1 MPGFTRSRSSSKK
14 VITLMRRPRPTE
26 PTRTPTSP
34 AASVAHPLT
43 RRPVRT
49 VLGLLTAA
57 CAAGTLSI
65 LPVATAAE
73 TSASRAAR
81 PQQDSPVVATHE
93 LTLVTGEVVTLERRA
108 NGFQAATV
116 EPATDGVP
124 AAFTSM
130 KVGDEVYV
138 IPDKAQ
144 PYLAANELDREL
156 FNVTKLVEYGYDDAH
171 RPVVPLIATY
181 GGAPGKAG
189 KALERDAPAGSVK
202 KDELPSANAVALH
215 AGKKKAA
222 TFWEA
227 VDDDSTAATKAPKL
241 AGGIKKLWLDKP
253 VRVALDR
260 SVPQIGAPEAWAAGY
275 DGTGTKVAVLDTG
288 IDPDHP
294 DVAGRVKKAQNFTDD
309 PDTVDHHGH
318 GTHVASTIAGSGAAS
333 GGRLKGVA
341 PGADL
346 YIGKVL
352 DTAGSGSE
360 SGVIGGMEW
369 AAAQGADVISMSLG
383 GSVPSDGTDPIS
395 QAVDQLTESSGSL
408 FVIAAGN
415 EGPGKGTVSSPG
427 AAEDALTVGAVS
439 KQDQLANFSSRGPVK
454 ETFAVKPEITAPGVG
469 IVAARA
475 AGTSMG
481 TPVDADYT
489 SANGTSMATPHVS
502 GAAAILAQRHPDW
515 SADRLKQVL
524 VSTAE
529 QGSYSAYQGGNGR
542 VDVPRAIDATVYSS
556 PAVVSMGKKSAESA
570 PVTRTV
576 DYINTSATDTTL
588 SLRLFGAG
596 ETAPPPDG
604 MFTLSANSVTIPA
617 NSTASVTVTYHPELG
632 AVGDYTGVI
641 TATAVDGTAIRT
653 TVGATKD
660 VPTVDL
666 TLNTIDRNGDPANG
680 ELVVFDLDNGV
691 AQQVFPQGGTKTVA
705 VPQGRYSVMGLVYT
719 KDKATGIAVSNTLAG
734 EPMVDLKAD
743 RTITMDARLG
753 KEVKVSTPK
762 ESQSSQYKLGYRQQ
776 LPGKRGVDYMKGTS
790 SLFAKHAYAVPTEPV
805 TDGTFE
811 FNFQDRRYSPVIRA
825 SYAGRGGPLPLTPVT
840 YAARLYGSSKLQAV
854 DAGTGRPEDL
864 AGKDLDG
871 RIAVV
876 TRDATLKVVDQIA
889 AAAGAGAKA
898 AVVVNDR
905 PGVYATIVPRA
916 TGTAIPAWS
925 LTQDEGAVLFGRM
938 ADGPTRI
945 NLQGIKKNPYVYN
958 IALMVPGGIP
968 ADPTDTVTAGNSAMV
983 KAHYRSTRGTLI
995 GDTTSAIRPGE
1006 SFITQLVDFFDAPT
1020 DREEW
1025 YSTGSKWPAMKDM
1038 GWWHTVYPDRK
1049 DIVTGMRDLIRNYGP
1064 GERREETWLGA
1075 VNGPPGPESTLAFRD
1090 GDKVTLNM
1098 QEMSDSQ
1105 PGHYAYFQG
1114 DNGTTSTVRLYQD
1127 GELLK
1132 EQGWF
1137 TLTTLPVDPDPAT
1150 YRITM
1155 DTTHPE
1161 WFPLSTE
1168 VGTAWTFKSARPA
1181 NGKEDLALLWP
1192 RYGLDLDAENTT
1204 RGGRN
1209 YQFDLSFVLQN
1220 GAAPDIDEV
1229 EVETSADDGATWQP
1243 AKVGNRSDGGYKVS
1257 VRNPDSGHVSLRI
1270 KAQDT
1275 DGSRIEQTLIKAYA
1289 VR

>member
-1 MPGFTRSRSSSKK
+1 MPH
-14 VITLMRRPRPTE
+14 RPHR
-26 PTRTPTSP
+26 
-34 AASVAHPLT
+34 A
-43 RRPVRT
+43 
-49 VLGLLTAA
+49 LTALLATA
-57 CAAGTLSI
+57 CVAGTLGI
-65 LPVATAAE
+65 PAIAAAE
-73 TSASRAAR
+73 TPATRASQ
-81 PQQDSPVVATHE
+81 PQQNGPVVATHK
-93 LTLVTGEVVTLERRA
+93 LTLVTGEVVTLERHA
-108 NGFQAATV
+108 NGMQAATV
-116 EPATDGVP
+116 EPAADGTP
-124 AAFTSM
+124 AAFTTM

-138 IPDKAQ
+138 VPDKAQ

-171 RPVVPLIATY
+171 RSAVPLIATY
-181 GGAPGKAG
+181 GGVPGKAG
-189 KALERDAPAGSVK
+189 KALEKAAPAGSVK

-227 VDDDSTAATKAPKL
+227 VDDDSATTAKAPKL

-253 VRVALDR
+253 VRVALDQ

-275 DGTGTKVAVLDTG
+275 DGTGTKVAILDTG

-309 PDTVDHHGH
+309 PDAVDHHGH
-318 GTHVASTIAGSGAAS
+318 GTHVASTVAGSGAAS

-352 DTAGSGSE
+352 NTAGSGTE

-395 QAVDQLTESSGSL
+395 QAVNQLTASSGSL

-427 AAEDALTVGAVS
+427 AAQDALTVGAVS
-439 KQDQLANFSSRGPVK
+439 KQEQLANFSSRGPVK

-475 AGTSMG
+475 AGTTMG
-481 TPVDADYT
+481 TPVDANYT
-489 SANGTSMATPHVS
+489 AANGTSMATPHVS
-502 GAAAILAQRHPDW
+502 GAAAILVQRHPDW

-524 VSTAE
+524 VSTAK
-529 QGSYSAYQGGNGR
+529 QGSYNAYQGGNGR
-542 VDVPRAIDATVYSS
+542 VDVPKAIDATTYSS
-556 PAVVSMGKKSAESA
+556 PAVVSMGKKSTESA
-570 PVTRTV
+570 PVTKTV
-576 DYINTSATDTTL
+576 DYVNTSATDTTL
-588 SLRLFGAG
+588 SLRLFSAG

-604 MFTLSANSVTIPA
+604 MFTLSANSVTVPA
-617 NSTASVTVTYHPELG
+617 NSSAGVTVTYHPELG

-641 TATAVDGTAIRT
+641 TATAADGTAIRT

-691 AQQVFPQGGTKTVA
+691 AHEVFPQGGTKTVA

-719 KDKATGIAVSNTLAG
+719 KDKATGLAVSNTLAG
-734 EPMVDLKAD
+734 EPVVELTAD

-753 KEVKVSTPK
+753 KEVKVTTPK
-762 ESQSSQYKLGYRQQ
+762 ESQSSQYKLGYRQS
-776 LPGKRGVDYMKGTS
+776 LPGKKGIDYMKGTS
-790 SLFAKHAYAVPTEPV
+790 SLFAKHAYVVPTKPV

-825 SYAGRGGPLPLTPVT
+825 SYAGQGGAVPLTPVL

-871 RIAVV
+871 KLAVI
-876 TRDATLKVVDQIA
+876 TRNATLKVVDQIA
-889 AAAGAGAKA
+889 AVAGAGAKA
-898 AVVVNDR
+898 AIVVNDR
-905 PGVYATIVPRA
+905 PGVYATSVPRV
-916 TGTAIPAWS
+916 TGTDIPAWT

-945 NLQGIKKNPYVYN
+945 NLQGIEKNPYAYN

-968 ADPTDTVTAGNSAMV
+968 ADPTDAVTTENSAVV
-983 KAHYRSTRGTLI
+983 KAHYRSTKGTLI
-995 GDTTSAIRPGE
+995 GDTTSAVRPGE
-1006 SFITQLVDFFDAPT
+1006 AFITQLVDFYDAPA

-1025 YSTGSKWPAMKDM
+1025 YSTGSKWPTMKDM
-1038 GWWHTVYPDRK
+1038 RWWHTVYPDRK
-1049 DIVTGMRDLIRNYGP
+1049 DIITSMRDLIRNYSP
-1064 GERREETWLGA
+1064 GEQREETWLGA
-1075 VNGPPGPESTLAFRD
+1075 ANGPSGPESTLAFRD

-1098 QEMSDSQ
+1098 QEMGDSQ

-1127 GELLK
+1127 DKLLK

-1137 TLTTLPVDPDPAT
+1137 TLTTLPVSPDPAT

-1161 WFPLSTE
+1161 WFPLSTKAS
-1168 VGTAWTFKSARPA
+1168 TAWTFKSARPA

-1204 RGGRN
+1204 QGGDT
-1209 YQFDLSFVLQN
+1209 YDFDLSFVLQN
-1220 GAAPDIDEV
+1220 GATPDIDGV
-1229 EVETSADDGATWQP
+1229 EVEASSDDGATWQP
-1243 AKVGNRSDGGYKVS
+1243 AKVKSKSDGSYKVS
-1257 VRNPDSGHVSLRI
+1257 VSNPAKGYVSLRI
-1270 KAQDT
+1270 RAQDT
-1275 DGSRIEQTLIKAYA
+1275 NGSKIEQTLIKAYA
-1289 VR
+1289 IR

>member
-1 MPGFTRSRSSSKK
+1 
-14 VITLMRRPRPTE
+14 MRT
-26 PTRTPTSP
+26 
-34 AASVAHPLT
+34 A
-43 RRPVRT
+43 
-49 VLGLLTAA
+49 LGILTAA
-57 CAAGTLSI
+57 CVGGTLGA

-73 TSASRAAR
+73 TPASRASQ
-81 PQQDSPVVATHE
+81 PQQNSPVVATHK
-93 LTLVTGEVVTLERRA
+93 LTLVTGEVVTLERHA

-116 EPATDGVP
+116 EPSTDGTP
-124 AAFTSM
+124 AAFTTL

-156 FNVTKLVEYGYDDAH
+156 FNVTKLVEYSYDDAH
-171 RPVVPLIATY
+171 RPAVPLIATY
-181 GGAPGKAG
+181 PGAPGKAG
-189 KALERDAPAGSVK
+189 KALEKAAPAGSVK

-215 AGKKKAA
+215 AAKKKAS

-227 VDDDSTAATKAPKL
+227 VDDNSAATAKAPKL

-253 VRVALDR
+253 VHVTLDQ
-260 SVPQIGAPEAWAAGY
+260 SVPQIGAPEAWAVGY
-275 DGTGTKVAVLDTG
+275 DGTGTKVAILDTG
-288 IDPDHP
+288 IDPNHP
-294 DVAGRVKKAQNFTDD
+294 DVARQVKKTQNFTDD
-309 PDTVDHHGH
+309 PDAVDHHGH

-352 DTAGSGSE
+352 NHAGEGGE
-360 SGVIGGMEW
+360 SGVIAGMEW

-383 GSVPSDGTDPIS
+383 SPGGSDGTDPIS
-395 QAVDQLTESSGSL
+395 QAVDQLTASTGSL

-415 EGPGKGTVSSPG
+415 DGPGKGTVGSPG
-427 AAEDALTVGAVS
+427 AAQNALTVGAVN

-475 AGTSMG
+475 AGTTMG

-502 GAAAILAQRHPDW
+502 GAAAILVQRHPDW

-524 VSTAE
+524 VSTAK
-529 QGSYSAYQGGNGR
+529 QGSYNAYQGGNGR
-542 VDVPRAIDATVYSS
+542 VDVPKAIDATTYSS
-556 PAVVSMGKKSAESA
+556 PAVITMGKKSAESTS
-570 PVTRTV
+570 VTKTINYV
-576 DYINTSATDTTL
+576 NTSTADTTL
-588 SLRLFGAG
+588 SLGLFSLG

-604 MFTLSANSVTIPA
+604 MFTLSANSVTVPA

-632 AVGDYTGVI
+632 AVGDYTGII
-641 TATAVDGTAIRT
+641 TATAPDGAAIRT

-666 TLNTIDRNGDPANG
+666 TVNTIDRNGDPASA
-680 ELVVFDLDNGV
+680 ELAVFDLDNSV
-691 AQQVFPQGGTKTVA
+691 VREVFPQGGTKTVA
-705 VPQGRYSVMGLVYT
+705 LPQGRYSVMGIVYT
-719 KDKATGIAVSNTLAG
+719 KDKGTGLAVSNTLAG
-734 EPMVDLKAD
+734 EPVVDLKAD

-753 KEVKVSTPK
+753 KEVKVATPK
-762 ESQSSQYKLGYRQQ
+762 EAQSSNYKLGYRQQ
-776 LPGKRGVDYMKGTS
+776 LPGKRGIDYMKGTS
-790 SLFAKHAYAVPTEPV
+790 SLFSKHAYVVPTAPV

-811 FNFQDRRYSPVIRA
+811 FNFQDRRYSPVIQA
-825 SYAGRGGPLPLTPVT
+825 SYAGQGGALPLKPVT

-871 RIAVV
+871 KIAVV
-876 TRDATLKVVDQIA
+876 TRDATQKVVDQIA
-889 AAAGAGAKA
+889 AVAGAGAKA
-898 AVVVNDR
+898 AIIVNDR
-905 PGVYATIVPRA
+905 PGAYATIVPRV

-938 ADGPTRI
+938 ADGPTPI
-945 NLQGIKKNPYVYN
+945 NLQGIKKNPYAYN

-968 ADPTDTVTAGNSAMV
+968 ADPTDAVTTENSAVV
-983 KAHYRSTRGTLI
+983 KSHYRSTKGTLI

-1006 SFITQLVDFFDAPT
+1006 TFITQLVDFYDAPL

-1025 YSTGSKWPAMKDM
+1025 YSTGSKWPTMKDM

-1049 DIVTGMRDLIRNYGP
+1049 DIITSMRDLIRNYSP
-1064 GERREETWLGA
+1064 GEQREETWLGA
-1075 VNGPPGPESTLAFRD
+1075 ANGPSGPESTLAFRD

-1098 QEMSDSQ
+1098 VEMGDSQ

-1127 GELLK
+1127 GKLLK

-1137 TLTTLPVDPDPAT
+1137 SLTTLPVSPDPAN

-1155 DTTHPE
+1155 DTEHPA
-1161 WFPLSTE
+1161 WFPLSTKAS
-1168 VGTAWTFKSARPA
+1168 TAWTFTSARPA

-1192 RYGLDLDAENTT
+1192 KYGLDLDAENTT
-1204 RGGRN
+1204 RGGN
-1209 YQFDLSFVLQN
+1209 TYHFDLAFVLQN
-1220 GAAPDIDEV
+1220 GATPDIDGV
-1229 EVETSADDGATWQP
+1229 EVEASSDDGATWQP
-1243 AKVGNRSDGGYKVS
+1243 AKVKSKSDGSYKVS
-1257 VRNPDSGHVSLRI
+1257 VSNPASGHVSLRV

-1275 DGSRIEQTLIKAYA
+1275 NGSKIEQTLIKAYA

>member
-1 MPGFTRSRSSSKK
+1 M
-14 VITLMRRPRPTE
+14 
-26 PTRTPTSP
+26 
-34 AASVAHPLT
+34 
-43 RRPVRT
+43 
-49 VLGLLTAA
+49 
-57 CAAGTLSI
+57 AGTLTA
-65 LPVATAAE
+65 LPVASAAE
-73 TSASRAAR
+73 KPAAQAAQ
-81 PQQDSPVVATHE
+81 PQQNSPVVATHR
-93 LTLVTGEVVTLERRA
+93 LTLVTGEVVTLERHA
-108 NGFQAATV
+108 SGLQAATV
-116 EPATDGVP
+116 EPAADGTP
-124 AAFTSM
+124 AAFTTM

-171 RPVVPLIATY
+171 HPAVPLIATY
-181 GGAPGKAG
+181 AGAPGKAG
-189 KALERDAPAGSVK
+189 KALEQAAPAGSVK

-215 AGKKKAA
+215 AGKKRAA

-227 VDDDSTAATKAPKL
+227 VDDDTAAATKAPKL
-241 AGGIKKLWLDKP
+241 ADGIKKLWLDKP
-253 VRVALDR
+253 VRVTLDQ
-260 SVPQIGAPEAWAAGY
+260 SVPQIGAPDAWAAGY
-275 DGTGTKVAVLDTG
+275 DGTGTKVAILDTG

-309 PDTVDHHGH
+309 PDAVDHHGH

-352 DTAGSGSE
+352 NTAGSGSE

-395 QAVDQLTESSGSL
+395 QAVNQLTASSGSL

-415 EGPGKGTVSSPG
+415 DGPGKGTVGSPG

-439 KQDQLANFSSRGPVK
+439 KQDQLAGFSSRGPVK

-475 AGTSMG
+475 AGTTMG
-481 TPVDADYT
+481 TPVDAHYT

-502 GAAAILAQRHPDW
+502 GAAAILVQRHPDW

-524 VSTAE
+524 ISTAK
-529 QGSYSAYQGGNGR
+529 QGPYNAYQGGNGR
-542 VDVPRAIDATVYSS
+542 VDVPKAIAATTYAS
-556 PAVVSMGKKSAESA
+556 PAVISMGKRSAESA
-570 PVTRTV
+570 PVTKTITYV
-576 DYINTSATDTTL
+576 NTSAADTTL
-588 SLRLFGAG
+588 SLRLFSAG

-604 MFTLSANSVTIPA
+604 MFTLSANSVTVPA
-617 NSTASVTVTYHPELG
+617 NSTADVTVTYRPELG

-641 TATAVDGTAIRT
+641 TATAPDGTAIRT

-666 TLNTIDRNGDPANG
+666 TLHTIDRNGDPATG

-691 AQQVFPQGGTKTVA
+691 IREVFPQGGTKTVA

-719 KDKATGIAVSNTLAG
+719 KDKATGQILSHTLAG
-734 EPMVDLKAD
+734 EPVVDLKAA
-743 RTITMDARLG
+743 RTITMDARMG
-753 KEVKVSTPK
+753 KEVKVATPK
-762 ESQSSQYKLGYRQQ
+762 ESQSSQFKLGYRQQ

-790 SLFAKHAYAVPTEPV
+790 SLFSKPYVVPTAPV

-811 FNFQDRRYSPVIRA
+811 FDFQDRRYSPVIRA
-825 SYAGRGGPLPLTPVT
+825 SYAGQGGALPLKPVT
-840 YAARLYGSSKLQAV
+840 YAARLYGSTTLQAV
-854 DAGTGRPEDL
+854 DAGVGRPEDL

-871 RIAVV
+871 KLAVV
-876 TRDATLKVVDQIA
+876 TRDATRKVVDQIA
-889 AAAGAGAKA
+889 AVAGAGAKA
-898 AVVVNDR
+898 AIIVNDR
-905 PGVYATIVPRA
+905 PGVYATIVPRV

-938 ADGPTRI
+938 ADGTPRI
-945 NLQGIKKNPYVYN
+945 DLQGIKKNPSVYN

-968 ADPTDTVTAGNSAMV
+968 ADPTDAVTAENSAVV
-983 KAHYRSTRGTLI
+983 KSHYRSTKGTLI

-1006 SFITQLVDFFDAPT
+1006 SFITQLVDFHDAPV

-1025 YSTGSKWPAMKDM
+1025 YSTGSKWPTMKDM

-1049 DIVTGMRDLIRNYGP
+1049 DIVTSMRDLIRHYTP
-1064 GERREETWLGA
+1064 GEQREETWLGA
-1075 VNGPPGPESTLAFRD
+1075 VNGPSGPESTLAFRE

-1098 QEMSDSQ
+1098 MEMGDSQ

-1114 DNGTTSTVRLYQD
+1114 DNGTKSTVRLYQD
-1127 GELLK
+1127 GRLLR

-1137 TLTTLPVDPDPAT
+1137 TLTTLPVSPDPAT

-1155 DTTHPE
+1155 DTEHPA
-1161 WFPLSTE
+1161 WFPLSTKA
-1168 VGTAWTFKSARPA
+1168 GTAWTFASARPVS
-1181 NGKEDLALLWP
+1181 GKEDLALLWP
-1192 RYGLDLDAENTT
+1192 RYDLDLDAENTAK
-1204 RGGRN
+1204 GGRT
-1209 YQFDLSFVLQN
+1209 YHFDLAFVLQN
-1220 GAAPDIDEV
+1220 GATPDIDGV
-1229 EVETSADDGATWQP
+1229 EVEASADDGATWQP
-1243 AKVGNRSDGGYKVS
+1243 ATVRSKSDGSYKVS
-1257 VRNPDSGHVSLRI
+1257 VSNPDSGYVSLRV

-1275 DGSRIEQTLIKAYA
+1275 KGSTFEQTLIKAYA

>member
-1 MPGFTRSRSSSKK
+1 M
-14 VITLMRRPRPTE
+14 
-26 PTRTPTSP
+26 
-34 AASVAHPLT
+34 
-43 RRPVRT
+43 RT

-57 CAAGTLSI
+57 CVVGTLGV

-73 TSASRAAR
+73 TPAAQAAP
-81 PQQDSPVVATHE
+81 PQQNSPVVATHK
-93 LTLVTGEVVTLERRA
+93 LTLVTGDVVTLERHA
-108 NGFQAATV
+108 NGLQAATV
-116 EPATDGVP
+116 APAADGIP
-124 AAFTSM
+124 AAFTTM

-138 IPDKAQ
+138 VPDKAQ

-156 FNVTKLVEYGYDDAH
+156 FNVTKLVEYGYDDAR
-171 RPVVPLIATY
+171 RPAVPLIATY

-189 KALERDAPAGSVK
+189 KALEKAAPAGSVK

-227 VDDDSTAATKAPKL
+227 VDDDSAAAAKAPKL

-253 VRVALDR
+253 VRVTLDQ
-260 SVPQIGAPEAWAAGY
+260 SVPQIGAPEAWAADY
-275 DGTGTKVAVLDTG
+275 DGTGTKVAILDTG
-288 IDPDHP
+288 VDPDHP
-294 DVAGRVKKAQNFTDD
+294 DVAGRVKKTQNFTDD
-309 PDTVDHHGH
+309 PDAVDHHGH

-352 DTAGSGSE
+352 NTAGSGSE
-360 SGVIGGMEW
+360 SMVIAGMEW

-383 GSVPSDGTDPIS
+383 GAAGSDGTDPIS
-395 QAVDQLTESSGSL
+395 QAVNQLTESSGSL
-408 FVIAAGN
+408 FVVAAGN
-415 EGPGKGTVSSPG
+415 TGPGKGTVGSPG
-427 AAEDALTVGAVS
+427 AAEDALTVGAVN
-439 KQDQLANFSSRGPVK
+439 KQDQLANFSSRGPLK
-454 ETFAVKPEITAPGVG
+454 EIFAVKPEITAPGVG

-475 AGTSMG
+475 AGTTMG
-481 TPVDADYT
+481 TPVDANYT
-489 SANGTSMATPHVS
+489 AANGTSMATPHVS
-502 GAAAILAQRHPDW
+502 GAAAILVQRHPDW

-524 VSTAE
+524 VSTAK
-529 QGSYSAYQGGNGR
+529 QGSYNAYQGGNGR
-542 VDVPRAIDATVYSS
+542 VDVPKAIDATMYSS
-556 PAVVSMGKKSAESA
+556 PAVVSMGKESAESA
-570 PVTRTV
+570 PVTKTI
-576 DYINTSATDTTL
+576 DYVNTSAADTTL
-588 SLRLFGAG
+588 SLRLFSAG

-604 MFTLSANSVTIPA
+604 IFTLSANSVTVPA
-617 NSTASVTVTYHPELG
+617 NSTASVTATYHPELG
-632 AVGDYTGVI
+632 AVGDYTGII
-641 TATAVDGTAIRT
+641 TATAADGTAIRT

-666 TLNTIDRNGDPANG
+666 TLNTIDRNGDPASG
-680 ELVVFDLDNGV
+680 ELAVFDLDNGV
-691 AQQVFPQGGTKTVA
+691 VSEVFPQGGTKTVA
-705 VPQGRYSVMGLVYT
+705 LPQGRYSVMGMVYT
-719 KDKATGIAVSNTLAG
+719 KDKATGLAVSNTLAG
-734 EPMVDLKAD
+734 EPVVDLKAD

-762 ESQSSQYKLGYRQQ
+762 VSQSSQYKLGYRQS
-776 LPGKRGVDYMKGTS
+776 LPGKKGIDYMKGTS
-790 SLFAKHAYAVPTEPV
+790 SLFAKHAYVVPTKPV

-825 SYAGRGGPLPLTPVT
+825 SYAGQGGALPLTPVT

-871 RIAVV
+871 KLAVV
-876 TRDATLKVVDQIA
+876 TRDATSKVVDQIA
-889 AAAGAGAKA
+889 AVAGAGAKA
-898 AVVVNDR
+898 AVIVNDR
-905 PGVYATIVPRA
+905 PGVYATSVPRV
-916 TGTAIPAWS
+916 TGTAVPAWS

-945 NLQGIKKNPYVYN
+945 NLQGIKKNPSVYN

-968 ADPTDTVTAGNSAMV
+968 ADPTDAVTAENSAVV
-983 KAHYRSTRGTLI
+983 KSHYRSTKGTLI

-1006 SFITQLVDFFDAPT
+1006 SFITQLVDFYDAPV

-1025 YSTGSKWPAMKDM
+1025 YSTGSKWPTMKDM

-1049 DIVTGMRDLIRNYGP
+1049 DIVTSMRDLVRNYSP
-1064 GERREETWLGA
+1064 GGQREETWLGA

-1098 QEMSDSQ
+1098 QEMGDSQ

-1114 DNGTTSTVRLYQD
+1114 DNGTASTVRLYQD
-1127 GELLK
+1127 DKLLK

-1137 TLTTLPVDPDPAT
+1137 TLTTLPVGPDPAT

-1155 DTTHPE
+1155 DTEHPA
-1161 WFPLSTE
+1161 WFPLSTKAS
-1168 VGTAWTFKSARPA
+1168 TAWTFKSARSA

-1192 RYGLDLDAENTT
+1192 RYGLDLDAENTAK
-1204 RGGRN
+1204 GGDT
-1209 YQFDLSFVLQN
+1209 YHFDLAFVLQN
-1220 GAAPDIDEV
+1220 GATPDIDGVKV
-1229 EVETSADDGATWQP
+1229 EASTDDGATWQP
-1243 AKVGNRSDGGYKVS
+1243 AKVKSKSDGSCKVS
-1257 VRNPDSGHVSLRI
+1257 VNNPDSGYVSLRV

-1275 DGSRIEQTLIKAYA
+1275 HGSEIEQTLIKAYA

>member
-1 MPGFTRSRSSSKK
+1 MPHRSHR
-14 VITLMRRPRPTE
+14 
-26 PTRTPTSP
+26 
-34 AASVAHPLT
+34 A
-43 RRPVRT
+43 
-49 VLGLLTAA
+49 LTALLATA
-57 CAAGTLSI
+57 CVAGTLGI
-65 LPVATAAE
+65 PAIAAAE
-73 TSASRAAR
+73 TPATRASQS
-81 PQQDSPVVATHE
+81 QQNSPVVATHK
-93 LTLVTGEVVTLERRA
+93 LTLVTGEVVTLERHA
-108 NGFQAATV
+108 NGLQAATV
-116 EPATDGVP
+116 EPAADGTP

-171 RPVVPLIATY
+171 RPAVPLIATY
-181 GGAPGKAG
+181 AGAPGKAG
-189 KALERDAPAGSVK
+189 KALDQAAPAGSVK

-215 AGKKKAA
+215 AAKKKAA

-227 VDDDSTAATKAPKL
+227 VDDDSTASTKAPKL
-241 AGGIKKLWLDKP
+241 ADGIKKLWLDKP
-253 VRVALDR
+253 VHVALDQ

-275 DGTGTKVAVLDTG
+275 DGTGTKVAILDTG
-288 IDPDHP
+288 IDPNHP
-294 DVAGRVKKAQNFTDD
+294 DVAGQVKKTQNFTDD
-309 PDTVDHHGH
+309 PDAVDHHGH

-352 DTAGSGSE
+352 NTAGSGSE

-369 AAAQGADVISMSLG
+369 AAAQGADVVSMSLG

-395 QAVDQLTESSGSL
+395 QAVNQLTASSGSL

-439 KQDQLANFSSRGPVK
+439 KQDQLAGFSSRGPVK

-475 AGTSMG
+475 AGTTMG
-481 TPVDADYT
+481 TPVDANYT
-489 SANGTSMATPHVS
+489 SASGTSMATPHVS
-502 GAAAILAQRHPDW
+502 GAAAILVQRHPDW

-524 VSTAE
+524 VSTAK
-529 QGSYSAYQGGNGR
+529 QGSYNAYQGGNGR
-542 VDVPRAIDATVYSS
+542 VDVPKAIDATTYSS

-570 PVTRTV
+570 PVTKTINYV
-576 DYINTSATDTTL
+576 NTSATDTTL
-588 SLRLFGAG
+588 SLRLFSAG

-604 MFTLSANSVTIPA
+604 MFTLSANSVTVPA
-617 NSTASVTVTYHPELG
+617 NSTASVTVTYRPELG
-632 AVGDYTGVI
+632 AVGDYTGII
-641 TATAVDGTAIRT
+641 TATAADGTAIRT

-666 TLNTIDRNGDPANG
+666 TLNTIDRNGDPASG

-691 AQQVFPQGGTKTVA
+691 SSEVFPQGGTKTVA
-705 VPQGRYSVMGLVYT
+705 VPQGRYSVMGIVYT
-719 KDKATGIAVSNTLAG
+719 KDKATGQILSNTLAG
-734 EPMVDLKAD
+734 EPVVDLKAD

-753 KEVKVSTPK
+753 KAVKVSTPK
-762 ESQSSQYKLGYRQQ
+762 ESQSSQYKLGYRQS

-790 SLFAKHAYAVPTEPV
+790 SLFSKPYVVPTAPV

-811 FNFQDRRYSPVIRA
+811 FNFQDRRYSPVIQA
-825 SYAGRGGPLPLTPVT
+825 SYAGQGGALPLKPVT
-840 YAARLYGSSKLQAV
+840 YAARLYGPSTLQAV

-864 AGKDLDG
+864 AGKDLG
-871 RIAVV
+871 GKLAVV

-889 AAAGAGAKA
+889 AVAGAGAKA
-898 AVVVNDR
+898 AIIVNDR
-905 PGVYATIVPRA
+905 PGVYATIVPRV

-938 ADGPTRI
+938 ADGPTQI
-945 NLQGIKKNPYVYN
+945 NLQGIGKNPSVYN

-968 ADPTDTVTAGNSAMV
+968 ADPTDAVTTENSAVV
-983 KAHYRSTRGTLI
+983 KSHYRGTKGTLI
-995 GDTTSAIRPGE
+995 GDTTSAVRPGE
-1006 SFITQLVDFFDAPT
+1006 TFITQLVDFHDAPV

-1025 YSTGSKWPAMKDM
+1025 YSTGSKWSTMKDM
-1038 GWWHTVYPDRK
+1038 RWWHTVYPDRK
-1049 DIVTGMRDLIRNYGP
+1049 DIITTMRDLIRNYSP
-1064 GERREETWLGA
+1064 GEQREETWLGA
-1075 VNGPPGPESTLAFRD
+1075 VNGPPGPETALAFRD

-1098 QEMSDSQ
+1098 QAMSDSQ
-1105 PGHYAYFQG
+1105 PGHYEYFQG
-1114 DNGTTSTVRLYQD
+1114 DNGSTSTVRLYQD
-1127 GELLK
+1127 GKLLK

-1137 TLTTLPVDPDPAT
+1137 TLTTLPVSPDPAT

-1155 DTTHPE
+1155 DTEHRE
-1161 WFPLSTE
+1161 WFPLSTKTS
-1168 VGTAWTFKSARPA
+1168 TAWTFKSARPA
-1181 NGKEDLALLWP
+1181 SGKEDLALLWP

-1204 RGGRN
+1204 PGGN
-1209 YQFDLSFVLQN
+1209 TYQFDLSFVLQN
-1220 GAAPDIDEV
+1220 GATPDIDGV
-1229 EVETSADDGATWQP
+1229 EVEASSDDGATWQP
-1243 AKVGNRSDGGYKVS
+1243 ATVKSKSDGSYKVS
-1257 VRNPDSGHVSLRI
+1257 VSNPAKGYVSLRV

-1275 DGSRIEQTLIKAYA
+1275 NGSKIEQTLIKAYA

>member
-1 MPGFTRSRSSSKK
+1 MPHRPHRALT
-14 VITLMRRPRPTE
+14 TLL
-26 PTRTPTSP
+26 
-34 AASVAHPLT
+34 A
-43 RRPVRT
+43 
-49 VLGLLTAA
+49 AA
-57 CAAGTLSI
+57 CVAGTLTA

-73 TSASRAAR
+73 KPTAQAAQ
-81 PQQDSPVVATHE
+81 PQQNSPVVATYK
-93 LTLVTGEVVTLERRA
+93 LTLVTGEVVTLERHA

-116 EPATDGVP
+116 EPAADGTP

-171 RPVVPLIATY
+171 RRAVPLIATY
-181 GGAPGKAG
+181 AGAPGKAG
-189 KALERDAPAGSVK
+189 KALDQAAPAGSVK

-241 AGGIKKLWLDKP
+241 ADGIKKLWLDKP
-253 VRVALDR
+253 VHVALDQ

-275 DGTGTKVAVLDTG
+275 DGTGTKVAILDTG
-288 IDPDHP
+288 IDPNHP
-294 DVAGRVKKAQNFTDD
+294 DVAGQVKKTQNFTDD
-309 PDTVDHHGH
+309 PDAVDHHGH

-352 DTAGSGSE
+352 NTAGSGSE

-369 AAAQGADVISMSLG
+369 AAAQGADVVSMSLG

-395 QAVDQLTESSGSL
+395 QAVNQLTASSGSL

-439 KQDQLANFSSRGPVK
+439 KQDQLAGFSSRGPVK

-475 AGTSMG
+475 AGTTMG
-481 TPVDADYT
+481 TPVDANYT

-502 GAAAILAQRHPDW
+502 GAAAILVQRHPDW

-524 VSTAE
+524 VSTAK
-529 QGSYSAYQGGNGR
+529 QGSYTAYQGGNGR
-542 VDVPRAIDATVYSS
+542 VDVPKAINATTYSS
-556 PAVVSMGKKSAESA
+556 PAVISMGKKSAESA
-570 PVTRTV
+570 PVTKTINYV
-576 DYINTSATDTTL
+576 NTSATDATL
-588 SLRLFGAG
+588 SLRLFSAG

-604 MFTLSANSVTIPA
+604 MFTLSANSVTVPA
-617 NSTASVTVTYHPELG
+617 NSTASVTVTYRPELG

-641 TATAVDGTAIRT
+641 TATAADGTAIRT

-666 TLNTIDRNGDPANG
+666 TLNTIDRNGDPASG

-719 KDKATGIAVSNTLAG
+719 KDKATGLAVSNTLAG
-734 EPMVDLKAD
+734 EPVVDLKAD

-762 ESQSSQYKLGYRQQ
+762 ESESSQYKLGYRQS
-776 LPGKRGVDYMKGTS
+776 LPGKRGIDYMKGTS
-790 SLFAKHAYAVPTEPV
+790 SLFAKHAYVVPTAPV

-811 FNFQDRRYSPVIRA
+811 FNFQDRRYSPVIKA
-825 SYAGRGGPLPLTPVT
+825 SIAGQAGALPLKPVT
-840 YAARLYGSSKLQAV
+840 YAARLYGPSTLQAV
-854 DAGTGRPEDL
+854 NAGTGRPEDL
-864 AGKDLDG
+864 AGKNLG
-871 RIAVV
+871 GKLAVV
-876 TRDATLKVVDQIA
+876 TRDATQKIVDQIA
-889 AAAGAGAKA
+889 AVAGAGAKA
-898 AVVVNDR
+898 AIIVNDR
-905 PGVYATIVPRA
+905 PGLYATSVPRV
-916 TGTAIPAWS
+916 TGTAIPAWT

-938 ADGPTRI
+938 ADGPTQI
-945 NLQGIKKNPYVYN
+945 NLQGIGNHPSVYN

-968 ADPTDTVTAGNSAMV
+968 ADPTDAVTTENSAV
-983 KAHYRSTRGTLI
+983 VQSHYRGTKGTLI

-1006 SFITQLVDFFDAPT
+1006 SFITQLVDFHDAPV

-1025 YSTGSKWPAMKDM
+1025 YSTGSKWPTMKDM
-1038 GWWHTVYPDRK
+1038 RWWHTVYPDRK
-1049 DIVTGMRDLIRNYGP
+1049 DIITTMRDLIRNYSP
-1064 GERREETWLGA
+1064 GEQREETWLGA
-1075 VNGPPGPESTLAFRD
+1075 VNGPPGPETALAFRD

-1098 QEMSDSQ
+1098 QAMSDSQ
-1105 PGHYAYFQG
+1105 PGHYEYFQG
-1114 DNGTTSTVRLYQD
+1114 DNGSTSTVRLYQD
-1127 GELLK
+1127 GKLLK

-1137 TLTTLPVDPDPAT
+1137 TLTTLPVSPDPAT

-1155 DTTHPE
+1155 DTEHRE
-1161 WFPLSTE
+1161 WFPLSTKTS
-1168 VGTAWTFKSARPA
+1168 TAWTFKSARPA
-1181 NGKEDLALLWP
+1181 NGKENLALLWP
-1192 RYGLDLDAENTT
+1192 RYGLGLDAENTT
-1204 RGGRN
+1204 PGGN
-1209 YQFDLSFVLQN
+1209 TYQFDLSFVLQN
-1220 GAAPDIDEV
+1220 GATPDIDGV
-1229 EVETSADDGATWQP
+1229 EVEASSDDGATWQP
-1243 AKVGNRSDGGYKVS
+1243 ATVKSKSDGSYKVS
-1257 VRNPDSGHVSLRI
+1257 VNNPAKGYVSLRV

-1275 DGSRIEQTLIKAYA
+1275 NGSKIEQTLIKAYA
-1289 VR
+1289 IR

>member
-1 MPGFTRSRSSSKK
+1 
-14 VITLMRRPRPTE
+14 MRI
-26 PTRTPTSP
+26 
-34 AASVAHPLT
+34 A
-43 RRPVRT
+43 
-49 VLGLLTAA
+49 LGIITAA
-57 CAAGTLSI
+57 CVAGTLGT
-65 LPVATAAE
+65 LPAATAAE
-73 TSASRAAR
+73 PPTAKAAR
-81 PQQDSPVVATHE
+81 PHQNSPVVATHK
-93 LTLVTGEVVTLERRA
+93 LTLVTGEVVTLERHA

-116 EPATDGVP
+116 EPAADGTP
-124 AAFTSM
+124 AAFTTL
-130 KVGDEVYV
+130 KVGDEIYV

-171 RPVVPLIATY
+171 RPAVPLIATY

-189 KALERDAPAGSVK
+189 KALDRAAPAGSVK

-215 AGKKKAA
+215 AAKKNAA

-227 VDDDSTAATKAPKL
+227 VDDDSTATTKAPKL
-241 AGGIKKLWLDKP
+241 ADGIKKLWLDKP
-253 VRVALDR
+253 VHVALDQ

-275 DGTGTKVAVLDTG
+275 DGTGTKVAILDTG

-309 PDTVDHHGH
+309 PETVDHHGH

-352 DTAGSGSE
+352 NTAGSGSE

-395 QAVDQLTESSGSL
+395 QAVNQLTESSGSL

-427 AAEDALTVGAVS
+427 AAQDALTVGAVS

-475 AGTSMG
+475 AGTTMG
-481 TPVDADYT
+481 TPVDANYT

-524 VSTAE
+524 VSTAK
-529 QGSYSAYQGGNGR
+529 QGSYNAYQGGNGR
-542 VDVPRAIDATVYSS
+542 VDVPKAIDATTYSS

-570 PVTRTV
+570 PVAKTV
-576 DYINTSATDTTL
+576 SYVNTSATDTTL
-588 SLRLFGAG
+588 SLRLFSAG

-604 MFTLSANSVTIPA
+604 MFTLSANSVTVPA

-641 TATAVDGTAIRT
+641 TATAADGTAIRT

-666 TLNTIDRNGDPANG
+666 TLNTIDRNGDPASG
-680 ELVVFDLDNGV
+680 ELAVFDLDNGV
-691 AQQVFPQGGTKTVA
+691 VSEVFPQGGTKTVA
-705 VPQGRYSVMGLVYT
+705 VPQGRYSVMGIVYT
-719 KDKATGIAVSNTLAG
+719 KDKATGLAVSNTLAG
-734 EPMVDLKAD
+734 EPVVDLKAD

-753 KEVKVSTPK
+753 KEVEVATPK
-762 ESQSSQYKLGYRQQ
+762 ESQSSQYKLGYRQS
-776 LPGKRGVDYMKGTS
+776 LPGKRGIDYMKGTS
-790 SLFAKHAYAVPTEPV
+790 SLFAKHAYVVPTKPV
-805 TDGTFE
+805 TEGTFE

-825 SYAGRGGPLPLTPVT
+825 SYAGQGGALPLTPVL

-871 RIAVV
+871 KLAVV

-889 AAAGAGAKA
+889 SVAGAGAKA
-898 AVVVNDR
+898 AIIANDR
-905 PGVYATIVPRA
+905 PGVYATSVPRV

-945 NLQGIKKNPYVYN
+945 NLQGIKKNPYAYN
-958 IALMVPGGIP
+958 IAMMVPGGIP
-968 ADPTDTVTAGNSAMV
+968 ADPTDAVTTENSAVV
-983 KAHYRSTRGTLI
+983 KSHYRSTKGTLI

-1006 SFITQLVDFFDAPT
+1006 TFITQLVDFYDAPT
-1020 DREEW
+1020 VREEW
-1025 YSTGSKWPAMKDM
+1025 YSTGSKWPTMKDM
-1038 GWWHTVYPDRK
+1038 GWFHTVYPDRK
-1049 DIVTGMRDLIRNYGP
+1049 DIITSMRDLIRKYSP
-1064 GERREETWLGA
+1064 GEQREETWLGA
-1075 VNGPPGPESTLAFRD
+1075 ANGPSGPESTLAFRD

-1098 QEMSDSQ
+1098 MEMGDSQ

-1127 GELLK
+1127 SKLLK

-1137 TLTTLPVDPDPAT
+1137 SLTTLPVSPDPAT

-1155 DTTHPE
+1155 DTEHPA
-1161 WFPLSTE
+1161 WFPLSTKAS
-1168 VGTAWTFKSARPA
+1168 TAWTFKSAHPA

-1192 RYGLDLDAENTT
+1192 RYGLDLDAENSAK
-1204 RGGRN
+1204 GGRN
-1209 YQFDLSFVLQN
+1209 YHFDLAFVLQN
-1220 GAAPDIDEV
+1220 GATPDIDGVKV
-1229 EVETSADDGATWQP
+1229 EASADDGATWQP
-1243 AKVGNRSDGGYKVS
+1243 AKLKSRSDGCYKVS
-1257 VRNPDSGHVSLRI
+1257 VNNPASGYVSLRI

-1275 DGSRIEQTLIKAYA
+1275 HGSKIEQTLIKAYA

>member
-1 MPGFTRSRSSSKK
+1 
-14 VITLMRRPRPTE
+14 MRT
-26 PTRTPTSP
+26 
-34 AASVAHPLT
+34 A
-43 RRPVRT
+43 
-49 VLGLLTAA
+49 LGILTAA
-57 CAAGTLSI
+57 CVAGTLGT
-65 LPVATAAE
+65 LPAATAAE
-73 TSASRAAR
+73 PPTAKAAR
-81 PQQDSPVVATHE
+81 PHQNSPVVVTHK
-93 LTLVTGEVVTLERRA
+93 LTLVTGEVVTLERHA
-108 NGFQAATV
+108 NGLQAATV
-116 EPATDGVP
+116 EPAADGTP
-124 AAFTSM
+124 AVFSTM

-171 RPVVPLIATY
+171 RPAVPLIATY

-189 KALERDAPAGSVK
+189 KALDRAAPTGSVK
-202 KDELPSANAVALH
+202 KDELPSANAVVLH
-215 AGKKKAA
+215 AAKKKAA

-227 VDDDSTAATKAPKL
+227 VDDDSTATTKAPKL
-241 AGGIKKLWLDKP
+241 ADGIKKLWLDKP
-253 VRVALDR
+253 VHVALDQ

-275 DGTGTKVAVLDTG
+275 DGTGTKVAILDTG

-352 DTAGSGSE
+352 NTAGSGSE

-395 QAVDQLTESSGSL
+395 QAVNQLTESSGSL

-427 AAEDALTVGAVS
+427 AAQDALTVGAVS

-475 AGTSMG
+475 AGTTMG
-481 TPVDADYT
+481 TPVDANYT

-524 VSTAE
+524 VSTAK
-529 QGSYSAYQGGNGR
+529 QGSYNAYQGGNGR
-542 VDVPRAIDATVYSS
+542 VDVPKAIDATTYSS

-570 PVTRTV
+570 PVAKTV
-576 DYINTSATDTTL
+576 SYVNTSATDTTL
-588 SLRLFGAG
+588 SLRLFSAG

-604 MFTLSANSVTIPA
+604 MFTLSANSVTVPA

-641 TATAVDGTAIRT
+641 TATAPDGTAIRT

-666 TLNTIDRNGDPANG
+666 TLNTIDRNGDPASG
-680 ELVVFDLDNGV
+680 ELAVFDLDNGV
-691 AQQVFPQGGTKTVA
+691 VSEVFPQGGTKTVA
-705 VPQGRYSVMGLVYT
+705 VPQGRYSVMGIVYT
-719 KDKATGIAVSNTLAG
+719 KDKDTGLAVSNTLAG
-734 EPMVDLKAD
+734 EPVVDLKAD

-753 KEVKVSTPK
+753 KEVKVATPK
-762 ESQSSQYKLGYRQQ
+762 ESQSSQYKLGYRQS
-776 LPGKRGVDYMKGTS
+776 LPGKRGIDYMKGTS
-790 SLFAKHAYAVPTEPV
+790 SLFAKHAYVVPTKPV

-825 SYAGRGGPLPLTPVT
+825 SYAGQGGALTLTPVL

-871 RIAVV
+871 KLAVV

-889 AAAGAGAKA
+889 SVAGAGAKA
-898 AVVVNDR
+898 AIIVNDR
-905 PGVYATIVPRA
+905 PGVYATSVPRV

-945 NLQGIKKNPYVYN
+945 NLQGIKKNPYAYN
-958 IALMVPGGIP
+958 IAMMVPGGIP
-968 ADPTDTVTAGNSAMV
+968 ADPTDAVTTENSAVV
-983 KAHYRSTRGTLI
+983 KSHYRSTKGTLI

-1006 SFITQLVDFFDAPT
+1006 TFITQLVDFYDAPT
-1020 DREEW
+1020 VREEW
-1025 YSTGSKWPAMKDM
+1025 YSTGSKWPTMKDM

-1049 DIVTGMRDLIRNYGP
+1049 DIITSMRDLIRNYSP
-1064 GERREETWLGA
+1064 GEQREETWLGA
-1075 VNGPPGPESTLAFRD
+1075 ANGPSGPESTLAFRD

-1098 QEMSDSQ
+1098 MEMGDSQ

-1127 GELLK
+1127 SKLLK

-1137 TLTTLPVDPDPAT
+1137 SLTTLPVSPDPAT

-1155 DTTHPE
+1155 DTEHPA
-1161 WFPLSTE
+1161 WFPLSTKAS
-1168 VGTAWTFKSARPA
+1168 TAWTFKSAHPA

-1192 RYGLDLDAENTT
+1192 RYGLDLDAENSAK
-1204 RGGRN
+1204 GGRN
-1209 YQFDLSFVLQN
+1209 YHFDLAFVLQN
-1220 GAAPDIDEV
+1220 GATPDIDGVKV
-1229 EVETSADDGATWQP
+1229 EASADDGATWQP
-1243 AKVGNRSDGGYKVS
+1243 AKLKSKSDGSYKVS
-1257 VRNPDSGHVSLRI
+1257 VNNPASGYVSLRI

-1275 DGSRIEQTLIKAYA
+1275 HGSKIEQTLIKAYA